1 MQPIKNIFPL
11 LLLTTVFLSMVSCSK
26 YLDVQ
31 PEDKF
36 LENQVY
42 GSQTSIRNVINGI
55 YLNLAKPAVYGRE
68 LTATTLD
75 VLAQYYNCGATAHP
89 FYTTAGYKYTDAA
102 AMSHTTGIWNN
113 AYTAILNIN
122 LFIHNLDSTNHVLS
136 AEEKNLLLGEAYGL
150 RAFVA
155 FDLLR
160 LFGPVYATDSTKTAI
175 PYPVTPDSKIEALL
189 PANTVITNVLA
200 DLSIAATLL
209 EKDPVRTTGIKA
221 PDATSDKFFSLRNR
235 RMNYYAVKTLLA
247 RVLLYRRDN
256 AGATA
261 VATAVINEATPW
273 FPWSPSALSAPGIVN
288 PDRIFSSEVIFG
300 LENAD
305 MYTTQ
310 TSSFAASLTS
320 SLLAP
325 LPQRLTAIYED
336 YNNDYRYRINFDVDR
351 TSTRTEKTF
360 FKYAD
365 IQNKN
370 LLYRKLQ
377 PLMRLTELYYIA
389 IEGEPDD
396 SKATGLL
403 NTVRFNRGLPSV
415 TISGDKRAQLT
426 KEYQKEFWGEGQ
438 LFYYYKRINL
448 PAISSGASA
457 NATIAMTPEKYV
469 VPLPLSE
476 TTFR

>member
-1 MQPIKNIFPL
+1 MQPIKRIFPF
-11 LLLTTVFLSMVSCSK
+11 LLLTIIVLSMVSCSK

-42 GSQTSIRNVINGI
+42 GSQASIRNVINGI
-55 YLNLAKPAVYGRE
+55 YLNLAKPTVYGRE

-75 VLAQYYNCGATAHP
+75 VLAQYYNCAAFSHP
-89 FYTTAGYKYTDAA
+89 FYTTARYTYTDATT
-102 AMSHTTGIWNN
+102 MSHTTDIWNN

-122 LFIHNLDSTNHVLS
+122 LFIHNLDSTNNVLS
-136 AEEKNLLLGEAYGL
+136 AAEKNLLLGEAYGL

-155 FDLLR
+155 FDMLR
-160 LFGPVYATDSTKTAI
+160 LFGPVYATDSAKASI

-200 DLSIAATLL
+200 DLSTAATLL
-209 EKDPVRTTGIKA
+209 EKDPVRTAGITA
-221 PDATSDKFFSLRNR
+221 PDATPDKFFSLRNR
-235 RMNYYAVKTLLA
+235 RMNYYAVKTLQA

-256 AGATA
+256 TGAA
-261 VATAVINEATPW
+261 AAATAVINEAAPW
-273 FPWSPSALSAPGIVN
+273 FPWSPSAFSAPGIVN

-305 MYTTQ
+305 MYATQ
-310 TSSFAASLTS
+310 TSWFAANLNTN
-320 SLLAP
+320 LLAP

-351 TSTRTEKTF
+351 TSVRTDKTF

-389 IEGEPDD
+389 IEGETDD
-396 SKATGLL
+396 SRATTLL
-403 NTVRFNRGLPSV
+403 NTVRYNRGLPPV
-415 TISGDKRAQLT
+415 TINGDKRIQLT

-438 LFYYYKRINL
+438 LFFYYKRINL

-457 NATIAMTPEKYV
+457 NATITMTPEKYV

>member
-1 MQPIKNIFPL
+1 MQPIQRIFPL
-11 LLLTTVFLSMVSCSK
+11 LLLTLFFLTLASCNK

-42 GSQTSIRNVINGI
+42 SSQTSIRNVINGI
-55 YLNLAKPAVYGRE
+55 YLNLAKPTVYGRE
-68 LTATTLD
+68 LTTTTLD
-75 VLAQYYNCGATAHP
+75 VLAQYYNCGATSHP
-89 FYTTAGYKYTDAA
+89 FYTTAGYKYGDATT
-102 AMSHTTGIWNN
+102 MGHTAGIWNSS
-113 AYTAILNIN
+113 YTAILNIN
-122 LFIHNLDSTNHVLS
+122 LFIHNLDSANNVLS

-155 FDLLR
+155 FDILR
-160 LFGPVYATDSTKTAI
+160 LFGPVYVTDSTKTAV

-189 PANTVITNVLA
+189 PANTVISNVLA
-200 DLSIAATLL
+200 DIATAGKLL
-209 EKDPVRTTGIKA
+209 EHDPVRTAGIQTPEA
-221 PDATSDKFFSLRNR
+221 VSDKFFSLRNR

-256 AGATA
+256 TGAAA
-261 VATAVINEATPW
+261 VATSIINEATPW
-273 FPWSPSALSAPGIVN
+273 FPWSPAALSAPGIAN
-288 PDRIFSSEVIFG
+288 PDRIFSSEIIFG

-310 TSSFAASLTS
+310 TSWFAASLNT

-336 YNNDYRYRINFDVDR
+336 YSNDYRYRINFDIDR
-351 TSTRTEKTF
+351 TSTRTDKTF

-377 PLMRLTELYYIA
+377 PLMRITELYYIA
-389 IEGEPDD
+389 MEGETDD
-396 SKATGLL
+396 GKASTLL
-403 NTVRFNRGLPSV
+403 NTVRYNRGLPPL

-426 KEYQKEFWGEGQ
+426 GEYQKEFWGEGQ
-438 LFYYYKRINL
+438 LFYYYKRINQSS
-448 PAISSGASA
+448 INSGASA
-457 NATIAMTPEKYV
+457 NATIAMTPDKYV

>member
-1 MQPIKNIFPL
+1 MQPIKRIFPL
-11 LLLTTVFLSMVSCSK
+11 LLLTILFLSMVSCSK

-75 VLAQYYNCGATAHP
+75 VLAQYYNCAATSHP
-89 FYTTAGYKYTDAA
+89 FYTTFGYKYTDAT
-102 AMSHTTGIWNN
+102 AMSHTTAIWNN

-122 LFIHNLDSTNHVLS
+122 LFIHNVDSTNNVLS

-160 LFGPVYATDSTKTAI
+160 LFGPVYATDSTKTSI
-175 PYPVTPDSKIEALL
+175 PYPVTPESKIEALL

-200 DLSIAATLL
+200 DLSTAATLL
-209 EKDPVRTTGIKA
+209 EKDPVRTAGIKA
-221 PDATSDKFFSLRNR
+221 PDTMADKFFSLRNR
-235 RMNYYAVKTLLA
+235 RMNYYAVKTLQA

-256 AGATA
+256 TGAAAT
-261 VATAVINEATPW
+261 ATAVINEATPW
-273 FPWSPSALSAPGIVN
+273 FPWSPSSLSAPGIVN

-305 MYTTQ
+305 MYATQ
-310 TSSFAASLTS
+310 TSWFAASLNT

-351 TSTRTEKTF
+351 TSVRTDKTF

-377 PLMRLTELYYIA
+377 PLVRLTELYYIA
-389 IEGEPDD
+389 IEGETDD
-396 SKATGLL
+396 SRASTLL
-403 NTVRFNRGLPSV
+403 NTVRYNRGLPPV
-415 TISGDKRAQLT
+415 TINGDKRNQLT

-448 PAISSGASA
+448 PAINSGSSA
-457 NATIAMTPEKYV
+457 NATIAMTPAKYV